1 MEDNVILGD
10 EKTFNEKIIDYS
22 IADFI
27 DLSLVEVLTL

>member
-1 MEDNVILGD
+1 MGDNVKFGD
-10 EKTFNEKIIDYS
+10 EMTFNEKIIDYS